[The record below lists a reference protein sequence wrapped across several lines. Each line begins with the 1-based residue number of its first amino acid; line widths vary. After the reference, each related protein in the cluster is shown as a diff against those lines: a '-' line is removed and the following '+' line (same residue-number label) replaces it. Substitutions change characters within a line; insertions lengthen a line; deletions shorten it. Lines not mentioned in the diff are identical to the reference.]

1 RPVPRPGEHLAAVAR
16 RRGRHPRRLGH
27 VPPPGRAG
35 LEPGR
40 AADQQRAQH
49 DGPQGGRRPRRQRP
63 ARDPDPRLPP
73 RPAVAARGGGRVVRR
88 PHPRRPRTGG
98 RVSAEAQQPGEA
110 SARDRILQAA
120 CDLIAERG
128 IGGARIA
135 QIAKAA
141 GVSTALVHYH
151 FRTREV
157 LLAETLDYAFDVAA
171 AVRLRANADSGES
184 ATDGSAA
191 RRLADVVEQSLPDT
205 DPGRREWQLWAAR
218 DPSLR
223 PIAAQMYAR
232 YRSWIATAVAEG
244 IATGE
249 FARVDPAETA
259 DLAMAL
265 IDGLG
270 LRVLLRDPAMPLG
283 RARERIG

>member
-1 RPVPRPGEHLAAVAR
+1 VSGEPH
-16 RRGRHPRRLGH
+16 GPD
-27 VPPPGRAG
+27 
-35 LEPGR
+35 EP
-40 AADQQRAQH
+40 
-49 DGPQGGRRPRRQRP
+49 
-63 ARDPDPRLPP
+63 
-73 RPAVAARGGGRVVRR
+73 
-88 PHPRRPRTGG
+88 
-98 RVSAEAQQPGEA
+98 

-157 LLAETLDYAFDVAA
+157 LLTETLDHAFDVAA
-171 AVRLRANADSGES
+171 AVRLRANPDSGEG
-184 ATDGSAA
+184 AADDSAA

-205 DPGRREWQLWAAR
+205 DPGRREWQLWAELWLGAAR

-223 PIAAQMYAR
+223 PIAATMYAR
-232 YRSWIATAVAEG
+232 YRSWIATAIAEG
-244 IATGE
+244 VATGE
-249 FARVDPAETA
+249 FARVDPGDTA

-283 RARERIG
+283 RARERIGELLARELEIPAGQLPYAAGVDARGLGSR

>member
-1 RPVPRPGEHLAAVAR
+1 M
-16 RRGRHPRRLGH
+16 
-27 VPPPGRAG
+27 
-35 LEPGR
+35 
-40 AADQQRAQH
+40 
-49 DGPQGGRRPRRQRP
+49 
-63 ARDPDPRLPP
+63 
-73 RPAVAARGGGRVVRR
+73 
-88 PHPRRPRTGG
+88 
-98 RVSAEAQQPGEA
+98 SAEGHQQGEP

-171 AVRLRANADSGES
+171 AVRLRANADNGES
-184 ATDGSAA
+184 AADGSAA
-191 RRLADVVEQSLPDT
+191 RRLADVVEQSLPTT
-205 DPGRREWQLWAAR
+205 DPGRREWQLWAELWLGAAR

-232 YRSWIATAVAEG
+232 YRTWIATAVAEG
-244 IATGE
+244 VADGE
-249 FARVDPAETA
+249 FAPVDPGETA

-270 LRVLLRDPAMPLG
+270 LRVLLGDPSMPLE
-283 RARERIG
+283 RARERIGEVLARELQISAGQLPFAADGPPVRARARR